1 MTDFSKAAR
10 RITWVLFANQSL
22 ASAGFIAAATI
33 NSILGAQLGGN
44 DYWTGVPSAVY
55 LLGSALA
62 ASMWGIAFERIGRRN
77 SMVLGLLL
85 GVVGNTLVL
94 LAIRASSLF
103 MFLGGMLLMGVTN
116 AAVVLGRFAAAEV
129 NLPEQRGK
137 AISQVVWG
145 GTFGAVFG
153 PLLVGP
159 MGKLVTIFGMNELA
173 GPYLAT
179 LMLFALASA
188 VVAVGLRPD
197 PRELGREVA
206 ARYPES
212 APHGETRSIRAILLQ
227 PAALTAVTAMISG
240 QVVMVGLMVITSRH
254 MNHHQHGL
262 VDISHVIQSHTIG
275 MYAFSVISGYL
286 VDRWGR
292 GQVILAGAA
301 MLLLSCILAP
311 LSPDVIPLAVAL
323 FFLGLGWN
331 FCFVGGSTLLADQ
344 LSPAERSSTQGFSD
358 LLVGL
363 ASAVA
368 SLSSGFIFAATNYT
382 IISIA
387 AGGLSLI
394 PMVMSLFWLRR
405 RTVIETVAVNSA
417 D

>member
-1 MTDFSKAAR
+1 MTDLSRTAR
-10 RITWVLFANQSL
+10 KITWVLFANQSL

-55 LLGSALA
+55 LSGAAFA
-62 ASMWGIAFERIGRRN
+62 ASMWGYIFERIGRRN
-77 SMVLGLLL
+77 SMVWGLLL
-85 GVVGNTLVL
+85 GVAGNMLVL
-94 LAIRASSLF
+94 LAIHASSLIV
-103 MFLGGMLLMGVTN
+103 FLVGMLMMGITN

-129 NLPEQRGK
+129 NPPEERGK

-153 PLLVGP
+153 PMLVGP
-159 MGKLVTIFGMNELA
+159 TGKFALSLGMDELA

-179 LMLFALASA
+179 LVLFGIASV
-188 VVAVGLRPD
+188 VVAIGLRPD
-197 PRELGREVA
+197 PRELGKEVA
-206 ARYPES
+206 VRYPES
-212 APHGETRSIRAILLQ
+212 VPAGEARSIRGIIFQ
-227 PAALTAVTAMISG
+227 PAALTAVMAMVLG
-240 QVVMVGLMVITSRH
+240 QAVMVGLMVITSRH
-254 MNHHQHGL
+254 MNHHNHGL
-262 VDISHVIQSHTIG
+262 TDISRVIQSHTVG

-286 VDRWGR
+286 ADRWGR
-292 GQVILAGAA
+292 GQVILSGAA
-301 MLLLSCILAP
+301 MLLLACALAP
-311 LSPDVIPLAVAL
+311 LSPDVLPLAVAL

-331 FCFVGGSTLLADQ
+331 LCFVGGSTLLADQ
-344 LSPAERSSTQGFSD
+344 LSPAERSRTQGFSD

-368 SLSSGFIFAATNYT
+368 SLSSGFVFAATNFT

-387 AGGLSLI
+387 AGGLSLV
-394 PMVMSLFWLRR
+394 PLVMSLFWLRKKP
-405 RTVIETVAVNSA
+405 VVKIAAANSA